1 MPRFAPHFSARSIY
15 IAISDPFPKVFSKKD
30 FTNVPQKTII
40 YLSDFYGAVLRNPT
54 ARTEKI

>member
-15 IAISDPFPKVFSKKD
+15 LAIFDPFPKVFSKKD